1 MRTTT
6 AAAPGQGADTPTA
19 RIRHLLGRTLL
30 GPALVAAGSAGALL
44 LANRVD
50 PNEAGHYPTCPFLA
64 LSGLFCPGCGST
76 RMLHA
81 LSEADLAG
89 ALAMNPLAL
98 ALLPVLVLYWAGWV
112 RRVVT
117 GAPRRSVM
125 PSPVVWAFLVVVV
138 SYWVLR
144 NLPATAWLAPG

>member
-1 MRTTT
+1 MVVAEGVGTG
-6 AAAPGQGADTPTA
+6 APGVVA
-19 RIRHLLGRTLL
+19 RTRDLLERTLL

-64 LSGLFCPGCGST
+64 LSGLYCPGCGST
-76 RMLHA
+76 RMVHA
-81 LSEADLAG
+81 LSEADLG
-89 ALAMNPLAL
+89 EALAMNPLAL
-98 ALLPVLVLYWAGWV
+98 ALLPALVLYWAGWT

-125 PSPVVWAFLVVVV
+125 PAWVVWGFLVVVV
-138 SYWVLR
+138 SFWVLR
-144 NLPATAWLAPG
+144 NVPATSWLAPG

>member
-6 AAAPGQGADTPTA
+6 AAVPGQGVDTPTA
-19 RIRHLLGRTLL
+19 RVRHLLERTLL

-44 LANRVD
+44 LVNRVD
-50 PNEAGHYPTCPFLA
+50 PNEAGHYPGCPFLA
-64 LSGLFCPGCGST
+64 LSGLYCPGCGST
-76 RMLHA
+76 RMLHS

-98 ALLPVLVLYWAGWV
+98 GLLPVLLLYWAAWV

-125 PSPVVWAFLVVVV
+125 PSWVVWAFLAVVV

-144 NLPATAWLAPG
+144 NVPATSWLAPG